1 MMEPKY
7 GWLDAL
13 AEATHQ
19 PYYPNNTGGGPS
31 IKVRFIDLLIHLRRK
46 NKNFFLSS
54 LFSTFFSSMGCA
66 DIEGMKINSMVVLLN
81 FS

>member
-19 PYYPNNTGGGPS
+19 PYHPNNTGGGPS
-31 IKVRFIDLLIHLRRK
+31 IKVRNLLI
-46 NKNFFLSS
+46 FFFIREEIPFCL
-54 LFSTFFSSMGCA
+54 LLVLHAHHNVGCV
-66 DIEGMKINSMVVLLN
+66 ILMTMTLKK
-81 FS
+81 

>member
-19 PYYPNNTGGGPS
+19 PYHPNNTGGGPS
-31 IKVRFIDLLIHLRRK
+31 IKVGI
-46 NKNFFLSS
+46 LS
-54 LFSTFFSSMGCA
+54 
-66 DIEGMKINSMVVLLN
+66 IY
-81 FS
+81 

>member
-1 MMEPKY
+1 MEPKY

-31 IKVRFIDLLIHLRRK
+31 IKVRFIDS
-46 NKNFFLSS
+46 FFYVIIIKF
-54 LFSTFFSSMGCA
+54 LFGTFFVLMGCA
-66 DIEGMKINSMVVLLN
+66 DIEGMKINSMAVLLN

>member
-31 IKVRFIDLLIHLRRK
+31 IKVRFLSIYSFICEGTKL
-46 NKNFFLSS
+46 FFY
-54 LFSTFFSSMGCA
+54 FVVIIKFSSFCSATFLVGVC
-66 DIEGMKINSMVVLLN
+66 
-81 FS
+81 